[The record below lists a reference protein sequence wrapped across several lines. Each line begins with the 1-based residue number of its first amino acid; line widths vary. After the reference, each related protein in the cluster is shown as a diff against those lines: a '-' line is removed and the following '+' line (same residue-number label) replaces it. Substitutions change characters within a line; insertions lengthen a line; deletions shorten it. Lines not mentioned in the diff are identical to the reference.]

1 MMYVVRFWNEA
12 DENIL
17 FDFGP
22 CLCFDSEEEA
32 FNGAEAFLPKATK
45 AGAVEMSINDDFY
58 DIWLDDDDDEDEEE
72 EEEYHETPD
81 DNWWIDSQMEEMIIN
96 NYGWD

>member
-22 CLCFDSEEEA
+22 CLCFNSEEEA
-32 FNGAEAFLPKATK
+32 FKGAEAFLSKATE

-58 DIWLDDDDDEDEEE
+58 EIWFDEEHEEE